1 VHEEAHDRVEWARDE
16 LEQHEADHNRLR
28 TAIGTT
34 DSQRRVKAERR
45 EQGLV
50 VDEQLEKSEREQEV
64 TLSDEEKLGGVRYDE
79 LAGRY
84 KLMQLTVVPVAKL
97 VACVTL
103 AYHKPTLDLTCQVP
117 PRPPLACSS
126 RSVCRK

>member
-1 VHEEAHDRVEWARDE
+1 MHEEAHDRVEWARDE

-84 KLMQLTVVPVAKL
+84 KLMQLTIVPVAEL
-97 VACVTL
+97 VAWATL
-103 AYHKPTLDLTCQVP
+103 AYHN
-117 PRPPLACSS
+117 R
-126 RSVCRK
+126 R